1 MWVTKYPQSC
11 LLFDKP
17 GAGRVLVDPG
27 GPATGRFAVDD
38 FGSVDAVLY
47 THRHPDHLDP
57 QAMAALAERGATLY
71 GNSDV
76 RSMAEGVDVEEV
88 RDGQRLDVAGFDVLP
103 LDLDHMPMVD
113 GAPGPPNTGFL
124 LDSSCFHPGDGISL
138 PGLSAPT
145 LAVPIAG
152 PSASLRDAYRF
163 IEQVGAT
170 RAIPVHYDV
179 FPEDPAQLRAR
190 CDIAEIIV
198 LESAERVELPDM

>member
-1 MWVTKYPQSC
+1 MWVTKFPQSC

-17 GAGRVLVDPG
+17 GGGRVLVDPG
-27 GPATGRFAVDD
+27 GPATARFSIED
-38 FGSVDAVLY
+38 FGRVDAVLC
-47 THRHPDHLDP
+47 THRHPDHLDVR
-57 QAMAALAERGATLY
+57 ALAALAERGATLH

-76 RSMAEGVDVEEV
+76 AAAAEGLDVVEV
-88 RDGQRLDVAGFDVLP
+88 RDSERLEVAGFDVLP

-113 GAPGPPNTGFL
+113 GSPGPPNTGFL
-124 LDSSCFHPGDGISL
+124 LDSSCFHPGDGITL
-138 PGLSAPT
+138 PGLRAST

-163 IEQVGAT
+163 VEEVGAA

-179 FPEDPAQLRAR
+179 FPEDPRQLEAR

-198 LESAERVELPDM
+198 LADGERVELP